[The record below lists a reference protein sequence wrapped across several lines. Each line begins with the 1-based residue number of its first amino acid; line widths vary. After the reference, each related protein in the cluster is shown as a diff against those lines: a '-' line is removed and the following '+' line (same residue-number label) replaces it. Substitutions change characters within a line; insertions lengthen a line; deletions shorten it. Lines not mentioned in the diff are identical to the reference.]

1 VRAVAHQLV
10 VLRFHAE
17 HSETEIADAFAL
29 IFKGTSVAVRSL
41 SAWLEARDLRTK
53 MLDGLKCV
61 PCGRPLTQIRTTLC
75 GRSKIACDRPLGEK
89 AKRLCVYGR
98 DFGA

>member
-61 PCGRPLTQIRTTLC
+61 PCGRPLTHITLC
-75 GRSKIACDRPLGEK
+75 GEQDSLRPPAREK